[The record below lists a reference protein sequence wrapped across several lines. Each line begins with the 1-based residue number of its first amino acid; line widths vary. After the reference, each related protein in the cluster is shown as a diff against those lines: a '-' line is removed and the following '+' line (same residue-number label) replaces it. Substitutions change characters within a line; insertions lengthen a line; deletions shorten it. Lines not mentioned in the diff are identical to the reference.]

1 MSINNRKEGKLM
13 KKIKLFFMYHIINV
27 MEKIGDNMYLN
38 IRTKVAEN
46 DNNSIGED
54 TINMYKRYFKFR
66 VIQLRVKKTYFNLS
80 MKLN

>member
-46 DNNSIGED
+46 GNNSIGED

>member
-1 MSINNRKEGKLM
+1 M